1 MLKKSDFT
9 KQVYKTGEVAKILGV
24 TNQTIQNYDRDGRL
38 KVGRSGGGHR
48 AIAREDLLHFLEE
61 KGLLYDDTQKEISD
75 VIYARVSSHDQKSHG
90 DLDRQA
96 LFLVEHVHGLQNPVI
111 LKEVGSGLNDN
122 RKQLQKLLEMVCRG
136 EVRNVYVTY
145 KDRLTRFGFRYLET
159 VFSAH
164 GTAIIVVR
172 DEKEEKSVQEEL
184 VEDMMSL
191 IASFSG
197 KLYGMRSKKKNPYL
211 HSVGLTDILDG
222 IKLLMEDAIY
232 AKVKRTSIPKS
243 YTMSGKKKR
252 TMERSPW
259 VLSGR
264 HT

>member
-24 TNQTIQNYDRDGRL
+24 TNQTIQNYDRDGKL

-111 LKEVGSGLNDN
+111 LKEVGSGLNAA
-122 RKQLQKLLEMVCRG
+122 
-136 EVRNVYVTY
+136 VRSGMFT
-145 KDRLTRFGFRYLET
+145 
-159 VFSAH
+159 
-164 GTAIIVVR
+164 
-172 DEKEEKSVQEEL
+172 
-184 VEDMMSL
+184 SL
-191 IASFSG
+191 IKTVLPGLGSAIL
-197 KLYGMRSKKKNPYL
+197 KLFFLPMGQPLLQYGTKKKKNPYRKNL
-211 HSVGLTDILDG
+211 
-222 IKLLMEDAIY
+222 
-232 AKVKRTSIPKS
+232 
-243 YTMSGKKKR
+243 
-252 TMERSPW
+252 
-259 VLSGR
+259 
-264 HT
+264 

>member
-1 MLKKSDFT
+1 MSVEPACLVFHNRVKSF
-9 KQVYKTGEVAKILGV
+9 GELNHLLQFGNRRHAVAKILGV

-75 VIYARVSSHDQKSHG
+75 VIYARVSSHDRKSHG

-159 VFSAH
+159 VFFAH
-164 GTAIIVVR
+164 GTAIIAVR

-197 KLYGMRSKKKNPYL
+197 KLYGMRSKKKA
-211 HSVGLTDILDG
+211 
-222 IKLLMEDAIY
+222 E
-232 AKVKRTSIPKS
+232 
-243 YTMSGKKKR
+243 GKDK
-252 TMERSPW
+252 T
-259 VLSGR
+259 
-264 HT
+264 